1 MLDVVDDELVV
12 EEKGIYSIEKFI
24 IARRLMYWQVYLH
37 KTVVAADVLLTNTM
51 RRAAEVSKEGMQ
63 LYASPAL
70 DFFLKNHIDVKQ
82 FMEDPNVLKYFIQLD
97 DSDVISAIKNWQF
110 CDDKVLSLLA
120 KNLVNRNLP
129 KIQLSSKVIPL
140 KEVAEMQEQ
149 MVKKF
154 KLKPEQGI
162 YFASMNT
169 LANDAY
175 KVEKS
180 TGIRI
185 LKKSGEVLDVT
196 DASDNYNL
204 KALNQTVKKYYL
216 CYYR

>member
-1 MLDVVDDELVV
+1 MN
-12 EEKGIYSIEKFI
+12 I
-24 IARRLMYWQVYLH
+24 IVIGSGGREHAISWKLAQSP
-37 KTVVAADVLLTNTM
+37 LLTKLYVAPGNP
-51 RRAAEVSKEGMQ
+51 GM
-63 LYASPAL
+63 
-70 DFFLKNHIDVKQ
+70 
-82 FMEDPNVLKYFIQLD
+82 
-97 DSDVISAIKNWQF
+97 
-110 CDDKVLSLLA
+110 
-120 KNLVNRNLP
+120 
-129 KIQLSSKVIPL
+129 